1 MTVVEI
7 EKRIFQPNKYGTI
20 KENLQNNTPDM
31 LEVDTIAKSKRIME
45 VEDAIL
51 RVQTARVRNEKDLY
65 KMQKEQS
72 EQEERENAQKITITL
87 NSRTREENNNE

>member
-20 KENLQNNTPDM
+20 KENLQNNASDM
-31 LEVDTIAKSKRIME
+31 LEMDTVAKSKRIFE

-51 RVQTARVRNEKDLY
+51 RVQTARVQNEKIY
-65 KMQKEQS
+65 TKCNMNRRKKP
-72 EQEERENAQKITITL
+72 KICRIL
-87 NSRTREENNNE
+87 RLF